1 MSTNLAQSYSEMEVS
16 KSEGRKNDFVDFIV
30 EASNNPILGK
40 QFVLM
45 LANAKSSDEVGT
57 WLKNNGHGISE
68 SEIERLF
75 AQKDNFKDFKATIMK
90 GSY

>member
-45 LANAKSSDEVGT
+45 LANAKSSE
-57 WLKNNGHGISE
+57 
-68 SEIERLF
+68 
-75 AQKDNFKDFKATIMK
+75 
-90 GSY
+90 